1 MSDDYRDD
9 PWVEAITSLP
19 RVVPDPQRTAAIRRR
34 CRTVLEARSS
44 PARTREAR
52 AHEPDARI
60 WYSFGGSAPSKY
72 FTK

>member
-1 MSDDYRDD
+1 VSDDYRDD

-19 RVVPDPQRTAAIRRR
+19 RVVPDTERTAAVRRR
-34 CRTVLEARSS
+34 CRTVLAAGSSAAR
-44 PARTREAR
+44 PRGAR